1 MTNKIFHAIAA
12 VILFAIPVI
21 FASHNGIL
29 DLTIGGL
36 LNAIYLAVSQYVNPT
51 VPTAPLA

>member
-1 MTNKIFHAIAA
+1 MSNKILHATAA

-29 DLTIGGL
+29 DLTIGGV
-36 LNAIYLAVSQYVNPT
+36 LNAIYLAISQYVNPT
-51 VPTAPLA
+51 EPTAPFQ